1 MDEEEEAKG
10 CESARLGERSEPFP
24 APACLPALFLVF
36 GTDSQGAWMQKQRD
50 DKAVRRVPASV
61 ASALAAAAANKD
73 GPDMGEMKKRSA
85 DELD

>member
-1 MDEEEEAKG
+1 
-10 CESARLGERSEPFP
+10 
-24 APACLPALFLVF
+24 
-36 GTDSQGAWMQKQRD
+36 MQKQRD